1 MLINSRNI
9 IPLLEGFPLYDID
22 HIARDAFYNP
32 VLGGSEERE
41 TNHKVLIG
49 YMKSSNSFVTPKRV
63 LIWYGRTVNPT
74 LEQYKVTVG
83 LFNTVFIIK
92 RFSNPHVCG
101 ISWMPA
107 KLVTN
112 IKERTQMFTNVS
124 CNCIEQNI

>member
-9 IPLLEGFPLYDID
+9 IPLLAEFPLYDID
-22 HIARDAFYNP
+22 HIARDAFYSL

-41 TNHKVLIG
+41 TNHKVWLN
-49 YMKSSNSFVTPKRV
+49 SSNLFVTPKRV
-63 LIWYGRTVNPT
+63 LIWYGRTVDPA

-92 RFSNPHVCG
+92 SFSNPHVCG

-107 KLVTN
+107 KLVTH
-112 IKERTQMFTNVS
+112 IKERTQMFTNIS
-124 CNCIEQNI
+124 CHCIE

>member
-1 MLINSRNI
+1 MFINSGNI
-9 IPLLEGFPLYDID
+9 IPLLAEFPVYDID
-22 HIARDAFYNP
+22 DIARVAFYNP

-49 YMKSSNSFVTPKRV
+49 YMQSSNSFVTPKRV
-63 LIWYGRTVNPT
+63 LIWYRRTVDPA

-92 RFSNPHVCG
+92 SFSNPHVCG

-112 IKERTQMFTNVS
+112 IKERT
-124 CNCIEQNI
+124 